1 MKLYKQEVSKYTK
14 KDAITALCVW
24 NVMCIIVFVFGTI
37 MRTIYLGGTLQ
48 TVNLAQQFV
57 FMLLC
62 VVVVLLK
69 KQGLSSIGF
78 RSDNI
83 WYALRFG
90 LVISIIPLLL
100 YNGLLAGIINEWQLQ
115 PVRNILYGLLITFLF
130 AAPED
135 VAFTGYIQPRLHGLV
150 KIDVLAVFVGALLFA
165 FFHICFFVAV
175 IGVSEFNLI
184 LSPVMAGWIGSH
196 IMFNLIF
203 RRYFSIYPVIMFHTF
218 FNFAASNR
226 LWLGAEHGIDETISF
241 VILMS
246 AVIIWACF
254 SHYRSK
260 KMSKQKT
267 T

>member
-24 NVMCIIVFVFGTI
+24 LAMCIIVFVFGTI
-37 MRTIYLGGTLQ
+37 MRTVYLGGMQQ
-48 TVNLAQQFV
+48 TVNLVQQFA

-78 RSDNI
+78 RTDNI
-83 WYALRFG
+83 WSALRLG
-90 LVISIIPLLL
+90 LVISIVPLLL

-115 PVRNILYGLLITFLF
+115 PIRNILYGLLITFLF

-135 VAFTGYIQPRLHGLV
+135 IAFTGYIQPRLHGLV
-150 KIDVLAVFVGALLFA
+150 KIDALAVFVGALLFA
-165 FFHICFFVAV
+165 FLHIVFFIAV
-175 IGVSEFNLI
+175 IGLSEFSLI
-184 LSPVMAGWIGSH
+184 LSPHMVGWIGSH

-203 RRYFSIYPVIMFHTF
+203 RKYFSIYPVIIFHTF
-218 FNFAASNR
+218 FNFAAAGR

-241 VILMS
+241 VILIS
-246 AVIIWACF
+246 AVIVWACF
-254 SHYRSK
+254 SYYSSK
-260 KMSKQKT
+260 KISKQQT